1 MRTVDLFLCVN
12 PKTADLEHGDRLASL
27 RLYENGISNRILV
40 LSRNLSNRAK
50 SMKRRK
56 KVNYAIILSIFA

>member
-1 MRTVDLFLCVN
+1 MRTVGLFLCVN
-12 PKTADLEHGDRLASL
+12 PKTADLEHGNRLASFD
-27 RLYENGISNRILV
+27 YVKTHIGNRILV

-56 KVNYAIILSIFA
+56 KK